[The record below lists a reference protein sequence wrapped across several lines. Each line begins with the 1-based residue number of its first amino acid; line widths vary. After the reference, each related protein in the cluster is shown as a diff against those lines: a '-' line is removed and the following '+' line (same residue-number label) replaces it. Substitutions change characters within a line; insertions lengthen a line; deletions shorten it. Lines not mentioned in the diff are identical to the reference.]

1 MKIPEKKTANFSG
14 TFKFFTMFEKKCS
27 GYLIPPRYEIQFLQF
42 LQLFF
47 VDLFFS
53 EKNGL
58 TVCQNFLLSM
68 IFFSFKF
75 TNYCFFF
82 LRRDTQKLHCLAW
95 ANLFQSVGFFINL
108 FLKRVLS
115 IIDLNDAL
123 VIKGLLFPYMSFFF
137 LGA

>member
-1 MKIPEKKTANFSG
+1 MLWTVTFSKSTLKFRKNIEHSKKNENSRKKTANFSG

-82 LRRDTQKLHCLAW
+82 LRRDTQKLHCLA
-95 ANLFQSVGFFINL
+95 
-108 FLKRVLS
+108 
-115 IIDLNDAL
+115 
-123 VIKGLLFPYMSFFF
+123 
-137 LGA
+137 